1 MRRIVSILTL
11 TLVASFAYGQAVVK
25 GSGVIYT
32 DGPPGVTVDV
42 DHYSEIAIDTTTGE
56 WYEYQRDGG
65 TWEKAGHRIQS
76 ISGSSAPGYTP
87 GDKQA
92 HIVINAANELYRW
105 DGAAWVLLT
114 SASGDSQTV
123 DTFSYASD
131 TLRIS
136 LLNDGESAKYVVIS
150 GGGGG
155 GGVDSVRLSLAGNTM
170 TSKVNTLTDTSLV
183 IGEVNANLSGNE
195 ITVEVN
201 NVTDTTIVIGT
212 NVMTFSSDSLSVS
225 VNGVQSNK
233 IYLPNIA
240 DTDDQKIDTFAIVSD
255 VLRISNEND
264 GEAFKS
270 VSLAAYLDNTDTQ
283 DLTIT
288 AGAGTIRL
296 VDGGSVVLNDSSA
309 TNELQTL
316 SWSGGTG
323 EISIS
328 SGNTIDIDGR
338 YLQTEVDGSTTNE
351 LQTIDTFSISGN
363 VLSASLSSDGQ
374 AAKTVSLAP
383 YLDNTDNQQVD
394 TFSIVSDTLKLSLSG
409 DSEAFNYVLLPAAAD
424 NQQVDTFDI
433 SSNWLRISLQD
444 DGVLRDSVNLAPYLD
459 NTDYQ
464 GLTIEGSGPSYY
476 IAISGGPDVT
486 VAAAG
491 IVTLDETPANTLVIS
506 ATEVDGSTSNEL
518 QALSITGGGGTINL
532 SNGGGSVALNDSSA
546 TNEIQQ
552 LDTFDLSGN
561 TLRASLSGDGVA
573 HKSVNL
579 AGYLDNTDTQDLS
592 ITAGAGTIRLV
603 DGGSVVLNDSSSTNE
618 LQTLSWN
625 GGTGEI
631 TITPS
636 GNTIDIDGRY
646 LQSEVDGSTTNE
658 IQTIDTFSSTVN
670 TLSLSLASDGQAA
683 KTATIINSNT
693 LTYETV
699 TGILHSN
706 VNGVEDTTTITAA
719 AYTDEQAQDAVG
731 AMINTSL
738 QYVDGT
744 PLLAIADR
752 DFGDFTTSGSG
763 LTATIDAGAVNFSE
777 LGSGTAIADLNLRL
791 LRTQN
796 FVLGYFP
803 SFPGSL
809 TNADCGLWVN
819 TEAAMYGNDSTGGA
833 TAKVYASLG
842 TSGFLSTNGSNVS
855 AVNTAGDVVTLA
867 GNDGVDESAIIVNGD
882 SIYAYTDTYHFKADQ
897 KLRIK
902 IAGSYGTAGQA
913 LMSDGAG
920 LTTWQT
926 PTASVSDGD
935 KGDITVS
942 GSGTVWNIDASV
954 VGSTELASDA
964 VTFAKMQNISTDKI
978 IGRDASGSG
987 DPAEIGVTGGIEF
1000 DGSNSIRTTA
1010 FTGDVTK
1017 TAGGTTLTIANDA
1030 ITFAKMQN
1038 VSTGKILG
1046 RYSGGSGDIQEIV
1059 VGNGLSISNDSLIA
1073 SGGSGITSINGQS
1086 DASQSLAVGV
1096 AGTDFAV
1103 SSSSGTH
1110 TFNLPDASAT
1120 ARGVITTGS
1129 QTIGGAKTFNTKAT
1143 FGAASRQINLASI
1156 GEIEGFNVGS
1166 NYGISACTQNGVDAV
1181 YLFGNESADYSG
1193 FAVVEPGGTFGS
1205 NGLETYH
1212 LGGGYSSSGL
1222 FARLGVVLTSSAADT
1237 AGIRI
1242 IAQESNAPIIFANEG
1257 TGTANERMR
1266 IDGDG
1271 QVSISGGGTV
1281 IANPSAK
1288 LHISAGST
1296 TAGTAPLKFNSGS
1309 LMTAAE
1315 VGAME
1320 FNSDRLYFTKTTG
1333 PTRETIAYL
1342 SDITGGVSDGDKGD
1356 ITVSGSGTVWTIDAS
1371 TVTSAKILDGTIA
1384 TGDIADDQVTF
1395 AKFQNVAANSV
1406 LANNTTGSANV
1417 AEIAMSASQ
1426 LLGRGSTGNVAA
1438 ITLGAGLSMSGTTL
1452 SASGAGGIYGGDGT
1466 VPDGTLATL
1475 GTSMAN
1481 QDNFAVG
1488 RFPTFPSVAHDGTEK
1503 GMLMEDS
1510 GGKLYI
1516 TAADSAAAALTYIRM
1531 EDQLLMRA
1539 QNTAVTQYSEY
1550 DAWKSYAA
1558 ITAYNSGTSSVLR
1571 IEPDSIRITTDRLRV
1586 SNEMVVG
1593 TSDHVTI
1600 NKYGIFPALDF
1611 ELQSEQGLIISNDN
1625 SDGIEIN
1632 CNNDTA
1638 SIYIGDASGDFTS
1651 GGMDKKIMYFRDE
1664 YVKSAGS
1671 GTMTAI
1677 EVANVYNITGSGSG
1691 TQIGINVN
1699 PTLTALASATYRGI
1713 NLPYSNVA
1721 AYGIYQ
1727 GGANT
1732 LNLFAGETEFSKQL
1746 KVAEI
1751 AAPGTPTSGYGYVYA
1766 KTDGKIYYKN
1776 DGGTEYDLTVS
1787 GGGISDGDKGDITV
1801 SGSGTVWTIDDG
1813 AVDFSEIASGTA
1825 DANLNLKALRT
1836 RSTAFGYFSDFPTSV
1851 TADDRGIWMDDEI
1864 YIYGNDS
1871 TSGKLARLFSDNGS
1885 MLLKSTLSSEE
1896 SYLQNTKDYTTI
1908 FTTDG
1913 TDNSTLTIDADSVYV
1928 ASDSLHIAVTK
1939 ARVSIGG
1946 SFGTSGQAIMSDG
1959 NGHAVWS
1966 TPSGGGSP
1974 SVITP
1979 SQITSDQ
1986 DNYNPTGFGDATVV
2000 RLSGDSG
2007 LRAITSMA
2015 AQDDGEVK
2023 TYVNVGS
2030 YSLYFPAEHPDG
2042 TAANRITYSE
2052 DIILMPKAS
2061 VQMVYDTTADRWY
2074 PIAYARPTTG
2084 RSWWQS
2090 FNTTMTA
2097 GQGADW
2103 KTGGTNGS
2111 YVSASSTYP
2120 VGMYYC
2126 TTAASATGT
2135 SWIYMPGLAG
2145 ATADQF
2151 VSSKG
2156 HLTFETMI
2164 QTDALSTGAQ
2174 TYTYSAGFVETSN
2187 STSLSIASV
2196 TIIYSHGING
2206 GNWTGFSRN
2215 SGGSETTVDLGV
2227 AVSTPTLYVLRIELD
2242 NGNDEARFYID
2253 GEYKGRIT
2261 TNLPADNTAYGARVG
2276 IVKSVGTSARYLYIS
2291 RIGYGAVLK

>member
-1 MRRIVSILTL
+1 MKKILVIIAL
-11 TLVASFAYGQAVVK
+11 TLVASIAYGQAVVK
-25 GSGVIYT
+25 GSGIIYT

-42 DHYSEIAIDTTTGE
+42 DHYSEIAIDTSTGE

-65 TWEKAGHRIQS
+65 VWEKAGHRIQA
-76 ISGSSAPGYTP
+76 ISGSSAPAYTP

-92 HIVINAANELYRW
+92 HIVVNAANELYRW

-114 SASGDSQTV
+114 SASGDSQTI
-123 DTFSYASD
+123 DTFTYASD
-131 TLRIS
+131 TLRLS
-136 LLNDGESAKYVVIS
+136 LLNDGEAAKYVVIT
-150 GGGGG
+150 GGG
-155 GGVDSVRLSLAGNTM
+155 GGVDSVRLSIAGNTM
-170 TSKVNTLTDTSLV
+170 TSKVNTISDTSIV

-201 NVTDTTIVIGT
+201 NITDTTIVIGNVTASLAGSILTTSVNGVSDTAELSGILGATTNVLSYSSPILTSTVNGVTDTALVSIAGVSDVDLDLSGNIMTSDVDGISDTSIVIGT
-212 NVMTFSSDSLSVS
+212 NVMTLSSDSLSVT
-225 VNGVQSNK
+225 VNGVQSNRV
-233 IYLPNIA
+233 YVAPDT
-240 DTDDQKIDTFAIVSD
+240 DTDDQFIDTLDIVNDS
-255 VLRISNEND
+255 LRIS
-264 GEAFKS
+264 
-270 VSLAAYLDNTDTQ
+270 LD
-283 DLTIT
+283 
-288 AGAGTIRL
+288 
-296 VDGGSVVLNDSSA
+296 
-309 TNELQTL
+309 
-316 SWSGGTG
+316 
-323 EISIS
+323 
-328 SGNTIDIDGR
+328 
-338 YLQTEVDGSTTNE
+338 
-351 LQTIDTFSISGN
+351 
-363 VLSASLSSDGQ
+363 SDGQ
-374 AAKTVSLAP
+374 AAKRVSLAP
-383 YLDNTDNQQVD
+383 YLDNTDSQQVD
-394 TFSIVSDTLKLSLSG
+394 TFLIVSDTLKISLTG
-409 DSEAFNYVLLPAAAD
+409 DSEAFNYVLLPAGSD
-424 NQQVDTFDI
+424 DQQVDTFDI
-433 SSNWLRISLQD
+433 NNNWLRISLQD

-459 NTDYQ
+459 NTDSQ
-464 GLTIEGSGPSYY
+464 GLTIEGSGPTYDV
-476 IAISGGPDVT
+476 AINGGSDVT
-486 VAAAG
+486 ISAAG
-491 IVTLDETPANTLVIS
+491 IVSLSETPANTLVIS
-506 ATEVDGSTSNEL
+506 ATEVDGSTTNEI
-518 QALSITGGGGTINL
+518 QSLSATAGKGTLNL
-532 SNGGGSVALNDSSA
+532 SLGGGSVTLNDSSS

-561 TLRASLSGDGVA
+561 ILRASLSSDGIA
-573 HKSVNL
+573 YKSVDL
-579 AGYLDNTDTQDLS
+579 SVYLDDTDTQDLS
-592 ITAGAGTIRLV
+592 ITGGGGTIRLT
-603 DGGSVVLNDSSSTNE
+603 DGGSVVINDSSATNE
-618 LQTLSWN
+618 LQTLSWS

-631 TITPS
+631 TILG

-646 LQSEVDGSTTNE
+646 LQTEVDGSTTNE
-658 IQTIDTFSSTVN
+658 LQTLDTFSISGNV
-670 TLSLSLASDGQAA
+670 LSASLSSDGEAA
-683 KTATIINSNT
+683 KTATIINSNV
-693 LTYETV
+693 LTYETG
-699 TGILHSN
+699 TGVLHSI
-706 VNGVEDTTTITAA
+706 VNGVEDTTTITAS

-731 AMINTSL
+731 AMINSSL

-752 DFGDFTTSGSG
+752 DFGDITTSGSG

-777 LGSGTAIADLNLRL
+777 LGSGTAVADLNMRT
-791 LRTQN
+791 LRTRN
-796 FVLGYFP
+796 FALGYFP
-803 SFPGSL
+803 SFPGAL
-809 TNADCGLWVN
+809 TNADCGLWITN
-819 TEAAMYGNDSTGGA
+819 EAAIYGNDSTLA
-833 TAKVYASLG
+833 YTAKVYAG
-842 TSGFLSTNGSNVS
+842 SGIAGLLSTGGGGVS
-855 AVNTAGDVVTLA
+855 TIYTAGDVATIA
-867 GNDGVDESAIIVNGD
+867 STDGVDESAIVSNGD
-882 SIYAYTDTYHFKADQ
+882 SVYAYTDNLHLKADT

-902 IAGSYGTAGQA
+902 IAGSYGTNGQA
-913 LMSDGAG
+913 VVADGTGGA
-920 LTTWQT
+920 TWQT

-942 GSGTVWNIDASV
+942 GSGTTWNIDAGV
-954 VGSTELASDA
+954 IGTTELADDA
-964 VTFAKMQNISTDKI
+964 VTFTKIQNINTDKL
-978 IGRDASGSG
+978 IGRDAAGSG
-987 DPAEIGVTGGIEF
+987 DAGEIGVTGGVEF
-1000 DGSNSIRTTA
+1000 DGSNSIRVSA

-1017 TAGGTTLTIANDA
+1017 TAGGTALTIANDA
-1030 ITFAKMQN
+1030 VTFAKMQN
-1038 VSTGKILG
+1038 ATGGKLWG
-1046 RYSGGSGDIQEIV
+1046 RYSGGSGDVQELV
-1059 VGNGLSISNDSLIA
+1059 VGNGLTISNDTLRI
-1073 SGGSGITSINGQS
+1073 SGGSGITSLNGQT
-1086 DASQSLAVGV
+1086 DASQTMVVGT
-1096 AGTDFAV
+1096 AGTDFAI
-1103 SSSSGTH
+1103 SSSAGSH
-1110 TFNLPDASAT
+1110 TFNLPDASAS
-1120 ARGVITTGS
+1120 ARGVVTSGA
-1129 QTIGGAKTFNTKAT
+1129 QTFGGAKTFNAKAT
-1143 FGAASRQINLASI
+1143 FSAGSRQINLAGI
-1156 GEIEGFNVGS
+1156 GEIEGFNVGN
-1166 NYGISACTQNGVDAV
+1166 NYGIKACSENGVPGV
-1181 YLFGNESADYSG
+1181 YLYANETADFSG
-1193 FAVVEPGGTFGS
+1193 FATIEPGGAFGS
-1205 NGLETYH
+1205 NGLEVYH
-1212 LGGGYSSSGL
+1212 LGAGYSTTGL
-1222 FARLGVVLTSSAADT
+1222 YSKLGVIITSSAADT

-1242 IAQESNAPIIFANEG
+1242 IAQESNAPIVFANEG
-1257 TGTANERMR
+1257 TGTGNERMR

-1271 QVSISGGGTV
+1271 QVSVSGGGTV
-1281 IANPSAK
+1281 ITNPSAK

-1309 LMTAAE
+1309 LMSVAE

-1333 PTRETIAYL
+1333 ATRETVAYL

-1356 ITVSGSGTVWTIDAS
+1356 ITVSGSGTTWTIDAS
-1371 TVTSAKILDGTIA
+1371 AVTSSKILDGTIA
-1384 TGDIADDQVTF
+1384 TADIADDQITY
-1395 AKFQNVAANSV
+1395 AKLQNVAANSV

-1417 AEIAMSASQ
+1417 AEIALSASQ
-1426 LLGRGSTGNVAA
+1426 LLGRGSTGNIAA
-1438 ITLGAGLSMSGTTL
+1438 ITLGSGLSMSGTTL
-1452 SASGAGGIYGGDGT
+1452 SATGSGGDGIYGGDGT
-1466 VPDGTLATL
+1466 VPDGTLATI

-1481 QDNFAVG
+1481 QDNFAIG
-1488 RFPTFPSVAHDGTEK
+1488 RFPNFPSINHDGTEK
-1503 GMLMEDS
+1503 GLLMEDS

-1516 TAADSAAAALTYIRM
+1516 AAADSAAAAVSYIRM

-1571 IEPDSIRITTDRLRV
+1571 VESDSIRMTSDLVRI

-1600 NKYGIFPALDF
+1600 NKYGIFPAVDF
-1611 ELQSEQGLIISNDN
+1611 ELQSEQGIIIINDN

-1632 CNNDTA
+1632 CDNDTA
-1638 SIYIGDASGDFTS
+1638 SIYIGDASSDFTAT
-1651 GGMDKKIMYFRDE
+1651 GMSKKIMHFRDE
-1664 YVKSAGS
+1664 YAKSSGS

-1677 EVANVYNITGSGSG
+1677 EIATGYNITGTGSG
-1691 TQIGINVN
+1691 TQIGVNVN

-1713 NLPYSNVA
+1713 NLPYSNSSA
-1721 AYGIYQ
+1721 FGIYQ
-1727 GGANT
+1727 GGAST
-1732 LNLFAGETEFSKQL
+1732 LNLFAGETEFSKQI

-1751 AAPGTPTSGYGYVYA
+1751 SAPGTPSSGYGYTYA
-1766 KTDGKIYYKN
+1766 KTDGKLYFKN
-1776 DGGTEYDLTVS
+1776 DGGTEYDLTAT
-1787 GGGISDGDKGDITV
+1787 GGGGVSDGDKGDITV

-1813 AVDFSEIASGTA
+1813 AIDFSELASGTA

-1913 TDNSTLTIDADSVYV
+1913 TDNSTLTIDADSIYL
-1928 ASDSLHIAVTK
+1928 ASDSIHLSVTK
-1939 ARVSIGG
+1939 ARISLGG

-1959 NGHAVWS
+1959 SGHAVWS

-1974 SVITP
+1974 SVISP

-1986 DNYNPTGFGDATVV
+1986 DDYNPTGFDDATVV

-2007 LRAITSMA
+2007 IRAITSMA

-2023 TYVNVGS
+2023 TFVNVGS
-2030 YSLYFPAEHPDG
+2030 YSIYFPAEHPDG
-2042 TAANRITYSE
+2042 TAANRILYSE

-2061 VQMVYDTTADRWY
+2061 LQMVYDATADRWY

-2084 RSWWQS
+2084 NSWWQS

-2145 ATADQF
+2145 TTADQF

-2276 IVKSVGTSARYLYIS
+2276 IVKSVGTSSRYLYIS